1 MTILQVG
8 PLQFE
13 ATGPHFERLKHGYA
27 FTWPKHDRFG
37 QPPAYQFTG
46 AGPETVD
53 IDGTVYPEY
62 FAGFEELQ
70 SLAGRA
76 SRPQVV
82 VSGAGDVFGRWIV
95 VGLLM
100 RQGYYRKDGLPR
112 KIDFRISL
120 EKFQGN
126 RAGALGGLF

>member
-1 MTILQVG
+1 MSLLQVG
-8 PLQFE
+8 PMQFQV
-13 ATGPHFERLKHGYA
+13 TGPHFERLKHGHQ
-27 FTWPKHDRFG
+27 FVWPKHDRFG

-62 FAGFEELQ
+62 FRGFEELQ
-70 SLAGRA
+70 NLAGRG
-76 SRPQVV
+76 SQPQTV

-95 VGLLM
+95 LKLQL
-100 RQGYYRKDGLPR
+100 RQSYFNRDGAPR
-112 KIDFRISL
+112 KVDFRISL

-126 RAGALGGLF
+126 RGSGGGLF